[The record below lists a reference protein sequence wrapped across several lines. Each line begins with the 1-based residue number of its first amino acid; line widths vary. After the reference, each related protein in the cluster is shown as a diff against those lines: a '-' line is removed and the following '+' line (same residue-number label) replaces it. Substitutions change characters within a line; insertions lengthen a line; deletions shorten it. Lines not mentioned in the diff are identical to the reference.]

1 MASLFVSPCFA
12 ICHQTP
18 SLNPDSSPGED
29 DFLSRICR
37 YKAMPNLRMSKSHHN
52 HMNGIRVHHI
62 VVAIEDG
69 NEILAFAKMFQVGS
83 CKLYE

>member
-37 YKAMPNLRMSKSHHN
+37 YKAMPDLRMSKSHHN
-52 HMNGIRVHHI
+52 RMNGIRVHHI

-83 CKLYE
+83 CKL